1 MESLRPS
8 LWCALLL
15 SLVAVGCQAE
25 MYDPEPDPRQ
35 RLPGGETT
43 NQLLLGSQA
52 FLRPASNLTPE
63 HEADFYT
70 GNSFFNQG
78 WVEAPASTTG
88 RDGLGPLFNARSC
101 SGCHFKDGR
110 GRPALSE
117 DEPHQGLLL
126 RLSIPGAGE
135 HGAPV
140 PDPRY
145 GGQLQDDALPGVLAE
160 GLARVDWTPRP
171 GQYQDGDSYE
181 LLAPRWS
188 VEQLA
193 YGEADPGLL
202 ISPRTAPA
210 MIGLGLLEAI
220 PGERLEALADPED
233 RDQDGVSGRINQV
246 WDVEAGALRPG
257 RFGWKAEQPSLRQ
270 QNAAA
275 FLGDMGIT
283 SPLFMEQN
291 CTQEQPECMASA
303 SGGEPELSELLLHKV
318 TVYSATL
325 AVPVRRGWD
334 EPEVLRGQALFQAAG
349 CAGCHTPSHL
359 TGDHPALPELS
370 QQLIW
375 PYTDLLLHDMGPELA
390 DQRPSFGAD
399 GQEWRTPPLWGV
411 GLIPAV
417 NGHQQLM
424 HDGRARG
431 VAEAILWHGGE
442 AMGSQR
448 AFVKMPREDREALI
462 RFVNSL

>member
-1 MESLRPS
+1 MRGFLPRLLICSSL
-8 LWCALLL
+8 A
-15 SLVAVGCQAE
+15 LVAAGCQADMSE
-25 MYDPEPDPRQ
+25 PEPDPRQ

-63 HEADFYT
+63 HETDFYT

-110 GRPALSE
+110 GRPSLSE
-117 DEPHQGLLL
+117 DEAHQGFLV
-126 RLSIPGAGE
+126 RLSVPGPGQHGE
-135 HGAPV
+135 PT

-145 GGQLQDDALPGVLAE
+145 GGQLQDNALPGVFAE
-160 GLARVDWTPRP
+160 GLAHAEWTPRQ
-171 GQYQDGDSYE
+171 GHYEDGEPYE
-181 LLAPRWS
+181 LLEPSWS
-188 VEQLA
+188 LKQTA
-193 YGEADPGLL
+193 YGEPHPELE
-202 ISPRTAPA
+202 ISPRTAPV
-210 MIGLGLLEAI
+210 MVGLGLLEAI
-220 PGERLEALADPED
+220 TEQRMEELSDPED
-233 RDQDGVSGRINQV
+233 KNGDGISGRINQV
-246 WDVEAGALRPG
+246 WDVEAQALRPG

-283 SPLFMEQN
+283 SPLFQQEN
-291 CTQEQPECMASA
+291 CTQAQPECMDSLT
-303 SGGEPELSELLLHKV
+303 GGEPELSERLLHKV
-318 TVYSATL
+318 TVYTATI
-325 AVPVRRGWD
+325 AVPVRRDWD
-334 EPEVLRGQALFQAAG
+334 AAEVLRGQALFQAAG
-349 CAGCHTPSHL
+349 CDGCHTPSHL
-359 TGDHPALPELS
+359 TGDYPGLPELGK
-370 QQLIW
+370 QLIW

-390 DQRPSFGAD
+390 DGRPVFGAD

-411 GLIPAV
+411 GLIPEV
-417 NGHQQLM
+417 NGHQRLM

-442 AMGSQR
+442 AQGAQE
-448 AFVKMPREDREALI
+448 AFLAMPKDDREALV